1 MALAI
6 VAVVKMVSRISGI
19 GAIITKHEHVAVS
32 NGYGKRAVAWIH
44 AGLKISAFINGFAV
58 DRDGLP
64 RIPLQATVS
73 PGRPMTR
80 LIR

>member
-58 DRDGLP
+58 DRDGSP
-64 RIPLQATVS
+64 DPLQATVS

>member
-64 RIPLQATVS
+64 GSLAGDGIAGQTDDTFDR
-73 PGRPMTR
+73 
-80 LIR
+80 

>member
-32 NGYGKRAVAWIH
+32 NGYGK
-44 AGLKISAFINGFAV
+44 GLSLGFTP
-58 DRDGLP
+58 DLR
-64 RIPLQATVS
+64 
-73 PGRPMTR
+73 
-80 LIR
+80 

>member
-1 MALAI
+1 
-6 VAVVKMVSRISGI
+6 MVSRISGI

-64 RIPLQATVS
+64 GSLAGDGIAGQTDDTACELDVREPLV
-73 PGRPMTR
+73 
-80 LIR
+80 